1 MDSSAAIIL
10 VKTLAENLNA
20 KKQLFSFIDLHSHLS
35 KTGSFVFGNFSKKSM
50 DKNIEIQ
57 TWPHIMEMICKEFD
71 LNSSGFQKIK
81 KILKI
86 VPVS

>member
-1 MDSSAAIIL
+1 VDSSAAIIL

-57 TWPHIMEMICKEFD
+57 T
-71 LNSSGFQKIK
+71 
-81 KILKI
+81 
-86 VPVS
+86 